1 MEFEKIYI
9 IFSVIVVLTTIT
21 AIGLWMENRKLER
34 ENERMRKILYW
45 RGYE

>member
-9 IFSVIVVLTTIT
+9 IFSVILVFTTVT
-21 AIGLWMENRKLER
+21 AIGFWMENKKLER
-34 ENERMRKILYW
+34 ENERMKKILIW

>member
-9 IFSVIVVLTTIT
+9 IFCAILISGMITI
-21 AIGLWMENRKLER
+21 IGLWMENRKLER

-45 RGYE
+45 RDWK